1 MSMKLVVVLFLLCLF
16 SANAFLKS
24 SCRILSPHV
33 LQATALDIKGKNIE
47 ITEALR
53 EKVESKIGGVLAKL
67 GDNAMS
73 TSVILRVEKNDPKG
87 SDIVECTVTM
97 KGGASIHLTESQA
110 DMYVAIDS
118 ISSKVGEKLKQAK
131 SKQKDKDSHR
141 KESVKGGE
149 GTDALVDEM
158 EKM

>member
-1 MSMKLVVVLFLLCLF
+1 
-16 SANAFLKS
+16 
-24 SCRILSPHV
+24 
-33 LQATALDIKGKNIE
+33 
-47 ITEALR
+47 
-53 EKVESKIGGVLAKL
+53 
-67 GDNAMS
+67 MS